1 MSRSLERLLV
11 IDVESTCW
19 EGAPPDDQEPEIIEV
34 GVCVLDVRSGE
45 RLTRESILVRPE
57 RSVVSPFCAQLT
69 TLTPNTL
76 ERGVPFARAC
86 AILRRKYSAPRR
98 VWASYGDD
106 DRRKFEHQCRTR
118 GLPLPFSASHLDIKS
133 LFALLHG
140 LEREVGLLTALEL
153 AGLPVEGTHHRG
165 VDDAWNTAG
174 LLAALLVRWRL
185 ALAGDAALL
194 AGESSTG
201 QS

>member
-1 MSRSLERLLV
+1 MSRSLEHLLV

-19 EGAPPDDQEPEIIEV
+19 ESAPPDDQEPEIIEV

-57 RSVVSPFCAQLT
+57 RSAISPFCARLT
-69 TLTPNTL
+69 TLTPDKL

-106 DRRKFEHQCRTR
+106 DRRKFERQCQAR
-118 GLPLPFSASHLDIKS
+118 GLPLPFSASYLDIKS

-140 LEREVGLLTALEL
+140 LEREVGLLAALEL

-174 LLAALLVRWRL
+174 LLAALLTRWRL
-185 ALAGDAALL
+185 ALGGETSPL
-194 AGESSTG
+194 AG
-201 QS
+201 QSLAE

>member
-1 MSRSLERLLV
+1 MSRSLEHLLV

-19 EGAPPDDQEPEIIEV
+19 ESAPPDDQEPEIIEV

-57 RSVVSPFCAQLT
+57 RSAISPFCARLT
-69 TLTPNTL
+69 TLTPDKL

-86 AILRRKYSAPRR
+86 
-98 VWASYGDD
+98 
-106 DRRKFEHQCRTR
+106 
-118 GLPLPFSASHLDIKS
+118 DIKS

-140 LEREVGLLTALEL
+140 LEREVGLLAALEL

-174 LLAALLVRWRL
+174 LLAALLTRWRL
-185 ALAGDAALL
+185 ALGGETSPL
-194 AGESSTG
+194 AG
-201 QS
+201 QSLAE